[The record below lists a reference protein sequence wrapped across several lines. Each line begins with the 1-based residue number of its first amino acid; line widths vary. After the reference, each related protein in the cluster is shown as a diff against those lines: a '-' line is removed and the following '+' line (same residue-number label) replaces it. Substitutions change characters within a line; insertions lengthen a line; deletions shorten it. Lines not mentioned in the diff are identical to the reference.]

1 MKKTFLK
8 NKQKINSAKI
18 CFFGLTEALIVMA
31 SLALLSLLMISSM
44 KYFRSTGGAIQCA
57 DTVRM
62 LTKANI
68 AYANDTQRFAPA
80 AIGDSYRWY
89 GEKEQ
94 RGGEPH
100 FEFYTSPL
108 FKYLEGY
115 KKVDFCPALAGM
127 LSKDRPIYDD
137 RGGFGYGYN
146 ENIGSLRYTTT
157 MYNFWDAPC
166 QKWGLAIKRIK
177 EPDKTVM
184 FTDTATKINKTGS
197 VYIGGKIS
205 EFGFCKSYNLINM
218 NEAVPG
224 IPDPSIH
231 FRHDGKANVSW
242 VDGHVSLQ
250 EMSCTKDDWGKSMIG
265 FFGPKDNSMFDPN

>member
-1 MKKTFLK
+1 MKRNIYGNRRK
-8 NKQKINSAKI
+8 NGQPELCLFA
-18 CFFGLTEALIVMA
+18 FTETLIVIA
-31 SLALLSLLMISSM
+31 ALALLSLLLISSM
-44 KYFRSTGGAIQCA
+44 KYFRSTGGVLQCA
-57 DTVRM
+57 DSIRM
-62 LTKANI
+62 LTKANT
-68 AYANDTQRFAPA
+68 AYANDTQRFVPA

-115 KKVDFCPALAGM
+115 TKVDFGPALAGM
-127 LSKDRPIYDD
+127 LPQDLPIYDD

-177 EPDKTVM
+177 EPAKTVM
-184 FTDTATKINKTGS
+184 FTDTATRVNKTGGIY
-197 VYIGGKIS
+197 VAGKIS
-205 EFGFCKSYNLINM
+205 EFAFCKSYNLINM
-218 NEAVPG
+218 NETVPG
-224 IPDPSIH
+224 VPDPSIH
-231 FRHDGKANVSW
+231 FRHDRKANVSW
-242 VDGHVSLQ
+242 VDGHVSQ
-250 EMSCTKDDWGKSMIG
+250 EEMSCTKDDWGKSMIG
-265 FFGPKDNSMFDPN
+265 FFGPKDNSLFDPN